1 MIPFLIATS
10 LSCSEA
16 QELVQKMRTYNVEEE
31 TKSEMI
37 QIVKDEVSKDCWDA
51 ND

>member
-16 QELVQKMRTYNVEEE
+16 QELVGKMRSYNVEEE
-31 TKSEMI
+31 VRTEMI
-37 QIVKDEVSKDCWDA
+37 QIVKDEAPKECWDA

>member
-1 MIPFLIATS
+1 MIPFLLATS

-16 QELVQKMRTYNVEEE
+16 QELVEKMRSYKVDDE

-37 QIVKDEVSKDCWDA
+37 QIVKDEASKDCWDA

>member
-1 MIPFLIATS
+1 MIPFLLATS

-16 QELVQKMRTYNVEEE
+16 QELVEKMRAYTVEDD

-37 QIVKDEVSKDCWDA
+37 QIVKEETTGCWDA